1 MQPETT
7 LRLAQVP
14 GIVGIKEASGDIE
27 RACWLI
33 KQAPSGFS
41 IYSGDDGTA
50 VALMLLG
57 GHGNVSVTANV
68 APRAMHDLCMA
79 AIAGKAKEAAA
90 MHLKLLPL
98 HKSLFVEPS
107 PAPTKWAMARLG
119 LCGATLRLPITPLT
133 AAGQAT
139 VENALAQAGLL

>member
-1 MQPETT
+1 
-7 LRLAQVP
+7 
-14 GIVGIKEASGDIE
+14 
-27 RACWLI
+27 
-33 KQAPSGFS
+33 
-41 IYSGDDGTA
+41 
-50 VALMLLG
+50 MLLG